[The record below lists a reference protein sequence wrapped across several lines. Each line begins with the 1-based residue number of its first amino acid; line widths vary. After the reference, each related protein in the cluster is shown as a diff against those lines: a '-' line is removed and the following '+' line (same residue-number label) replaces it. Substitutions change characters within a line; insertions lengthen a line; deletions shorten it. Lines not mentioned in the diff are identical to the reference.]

1 MCHGDTLYSI
11 ELILICEVI
20 TMDENKN
27 AAIEAMKFL
36 QNELKDKVSNSR
48 LNNEDVINNLI
59 KEIRYNEKSF
69 D

>member
-1 MCHGDTLYSI
+1 
-11 ELILICEVI
+11 
-20 TMDENKN
+20 MDENKN